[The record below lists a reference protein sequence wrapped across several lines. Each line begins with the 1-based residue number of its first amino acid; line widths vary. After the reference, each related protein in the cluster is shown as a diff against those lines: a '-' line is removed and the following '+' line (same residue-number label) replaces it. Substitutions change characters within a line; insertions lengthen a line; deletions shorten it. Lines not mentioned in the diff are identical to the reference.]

1 RKYSLLLSI
10 SLLLMGCSILDKNGA
25 ISEAEAES
33 DNIMPSSN
41 IETENNNLI
50 IQDNIVVFPEPNG
63 LTEVQIDTLGNELP
77 DSKDDGDLPVML
89 TFNAGGATI
98 NTYGEIKVQGSSTA
112 KWPKKNWTLKFY

>member
-1 RKYSLLLSI
+1 
-10 SLLLMGCSILDKNGA
+10 MGCSNIDKNGA

-33 DNIMPSSN
+33 DNITPSSN
-41 IETENNNLI
+41 IETEDNNLI

-89 TFNAGGATI
+89 TFNAGGATKI
-98 NTYGEIKVQGSSTA
+98 GRASCRERVCIYWLRGHS
-112 KWPKKNWTLKFY
+112 KK